1 MSPDA
6 RSKALEARLTAKI
19 LARERRMM
27 CKIRALNDELI
38 RLIVNQRMS
47 ADDRRAC
54 FYVVGSPHGN
64 EKTSSSNL
72 NSKTHVEV
80 SSPQAQANPA
90 HPGYGERNTVRHL
103 HGKHPDN
110 VHAGKTTL

>member
-1 MSPDA
+1 MSSDS
-6 RSKALEARLTAKI
+6 RSKALEVRLTAKF

-27 CKIRALNDELI
+27 RKIRALNDELI

-54 FYVVGSPHGN
+54 FYVVGSPHAN

-72 NSKTHVEV
+72 NSQAHVEN
-80 SSPQAQANPA
+80 SAPQAQANPA
-90 HPGYGERNTVRHL
+90 HPGHGKRDPVRHL

-110 VHAGKTTL
+110 VHARKKTP

>member
-1 MSPDA
+1 MSPEA
-6 RSKALEARLTAKI
+6 WSKALEARLTVKI

-54 FYVVGSPHGN
+54 FYVVGSPHAN

-72 NSKTHVEV
+72 NSKANVE
-80 SSPQAQANPA
+80 SRSPQAQASPT
-90 HPGYGERNTVRHL
+90 HPGHGERDPVRHL

-110 VHAGKTTL
+110 VHARKKTP